1 VCPLNRNSHRQ
12 LVTPLADHAVAEIAT
27 SQHGIVTRAQLL
39 NAGLTVDVVEYRLR
53 IGRLIAVHRG
63 VYAVGHLPPS
73 PHACAMAAVLA
84 CGPNALLSHR
94 SAGALYGLIRHDG
107 PVDITSPTNRSHAGI
122 TLHRSQTTERT
133 VHYGIPTTTPA
144 RTLID
149 LADVLDPTRLTRAV
163 NEARLRNLLTDTALI
178 EAIEAA
184 PGRRTNGLLPTHAP
198 TRSAFE
204 DAFLRFIDRYD
215 LPHPEVNAHLHG
227 YEVDMLFRAQRLVVE
242 LDGRNHQHTFEADRE
257 RDAHLLAHGFAT
269 LRITWPRLTRTP
281 AREAKRLHSLLA
293 EAKD

>member
-1 VCPLNRNSHRQ
+1 VCPLDLGIREQ
-12 LVTPLADHAVAEIAT
+12 LVTPPDLALARIAAD
-27 SQHGIVTRAQLL
+27 QHGVVTTAQLRCVGFDKS
-39 NAGLTVDVVEYRLR
+39 AIDRRVKA
-53 IGRLIAVHRG
+53 GRLLRVHRG

-73 PHACAMAAVLA
+73 PHARAMAAVLA

-107 PVDITSPTNRSHAGI
+107 PVDITSPTNRSHTGI

>member
-1 VCPLNRNSHRQ
+1 VCPLDLGIREQ
-12 LVTPLADHAVAEIAT
+12 LVTPPDLALARIAAD
-27 SQHGIVTRAQLL
+27 QHGVVTTAQLRCVGFDKS
-39 NAGLTVDVVEYRLR
+39 AIDRRVKA
-53 IGRLIAVHRG
+53 GRLLRVHRG

-73 PHACAMAAVLA
+73 PHARAMAAVLA

>member
-1 VCPLNRNSHRQ
+1 MCPLDLGIREQ
-12 LVTPLADHAVAEIAT
+12 LVTPPDLALARIAAD
-27 SQHGIVTRAQLL
+27 QHGVVTTAQLRCVGFDKS
-39 NAGLTVDVVEYRLR
+39 AIDRRVKA
-53 IGRLIAVHRG
+53 GRLLRVHRG

-73 PHACAMAAVLA
+73 PHARAMAAVLA

-133 VHYGIPTTTPA
+133 IHYGIPTTTPA

-163 NEARLRNLLTDTALI
+163 NEARLRTLLTDTALI